1 MKQNFLQWYIN
12 NGGDVSQIDGN
23 SIEPEQP
30 KRQPNPDL
38 KRHNYKFEKVWIHP
52 KYCEAGIILETDPNY
67 IHYID
72 EPCKVLISEVKIIEK
87 ENVTF
92 NKKFRLYQI
101 EVIDAEIV
109 VNKNLI

>member
-1 MKQNFLQWYIN
+1 MNTVYFQPLGIN
-12 NGGDVSQIDGN
+12 
-23 SIEPEQP
+23 
-30 KRQPNPDL
+30 
-38 KRHNYKFEKVWIHP
+38 P

-72 EPCKVLISEVKIIEK
+72 EPFKVLISEVKIIDK

-92 NKKFRLYQI
+92 DKKFRLYQI